1 MRFLG
6 CAGCH
11 SGCRCGG
18 TEAGVGVNW
27 GCAGKDA
34 RGPKCLPARSFLV
47 VPVYRSPAQ
56 PPLPTRPG
64 GEGVHTAQIL
74 LGRGA
79 PWERRRPRR
88 HFFTSNEKSLHCECA
103 SLVVRAVI
111 QAVVVAGLRL
121 AWELIGDVR
130 AGMPAD
136 RRCLPARN
144 ASLVSAYRSPPP
156 AASYNKTRG
165 RRLSHGANLARAG
178 HPLGP
183 RASLPAVPSRAM

>member
-1 MRFLG
+1 MCGQG
-6 CAGCH
+6 CPRTEMPPCPLFP
-11 SGCRCGG
+11 SGFPPPPAPFQLDQGEKAFARPRSRSSGG
-18 TEAGVGVNW
+18 
-27 GCAGKDA
+27 
-34 RGPKCLPARSFLV
+34 P
-47 VPVYRSPAQ
+47 
-56 PPLPTRPG
+56 
-64 GEGVHTAQIL
+64 
-74 LGRGA
+74 

-121 AWELIGDVR
+121 AWEFIGDVR